1 MDKIWREKN
10 KTNKISIDILKDNLN
25 NLKTE
30 KNNIISNNYSNIS
43 FSNNKEKEFLK
54 RNHPTII
61 IPEEDNLN
69 NLINQNI
76 NSNNIYNL
84 PISPFNMINLLNLT
98 SSLSTKTESN
108 YSDSNLNSFLKY
120 NEKKIITPTQSHIPS
135 NLYYTNYGFNNNINN
150 NINKNYKSN
159 NKTPNNKIRFNFSK
173 SELIKNNLINYNL
186 INNSSNNNENN
197 INNKDNLK
205 YLIDINNI
213 LNGKEKR
220 TSIMIKNIP
229 IKYSIDDFIKEIN
242 IKMGFDDIK
251 NYKTYDWIYL
261 PISNNNNN
269 KNLGYAFINFI
280 NPLCI
285 IEFYNKFTGLK
296 WKNNNGHK
304 ECQIT
309 YAKYQGKEELNQ
321 HLLKIFGDIKKA
333 SIFNINFN
341 NITIKIQKK
350 YKNNISNI
358 NEEIKNKIQFI

>member
-61 IPEEDNLN
+61 IPEEDDLN

-84 PISPFNMINLLNLT
+84 SISPFNMINLLNLT

-205 YLIDINNI
+205 
-213 LNGKEKR
+213 
-220 TSIMIKNIP
+220 
-229 IKYSIDDFIKEIN
+229 
-242 IKMGFDDIK
+242 
-251 NYKTYDWIYL
+251 
-261 PISNNNNN
+261 
-269 KNLGYAFINFI
+269 
-280 NPLCI
+280 
-285 IEFYNKFTGLK
+285 
-296 WKNNNGHK
+296 
-304 ECQIT
+304 
-309 YAKYQGKEELNQ
+309 
-321 HLLKIFGDIKKA
+321 
-333 SIFNINFN
+333 
-341 NITIKIQKK
+341 
-350 YKNNISNI
+350 
-358 NEEIKNKIQFI
+358 

>member
-1 MDKIWREKN
+1 
-10 KTNKISIDILKDNLN
+10 
-25 NLKTE
+25 
-30 KNNIISNNYSNIS
+30 
-43 FSNNKEKEFLK
+43 
-54 RNHPTII
+54 
-61 IPEEDNLN
+61 
-69 NLINQNI
+69 
-76 NSNNIYNL
+76 
-84 PISPFNMINLLNLT
+84 MINYLNLT
-98 SSLSTKTESN
+98 SSLSTKTDSN
-108 YSDSNLNSFLKY
+108 YSDWNSFLKY
-120 NEKKIITPTQSHIPS
+120 NEKEIITPTQSHIPS

-150 NINKNYKSN
+150 NIIKNSTFPKSN
-159 NKTPNNKIRFNFSK
+159 CKTPNNKIRFSNNFSK
-173 SELIKNNLINYNL
+173 NINNNLINYNL
-186 INNSSNNNENN
+186 INNSLNND
-197 INNKDNLK
+197 NNKDNNK
-205 YLIDINNI
+205 FIIDINNI

-309 YAKYQGKEELNQ
+309 YAKYQGKEELNK
-321 HLLKIFGDIKKA
+321 HLLNIFGDIKKA
-333 SIFNINFN
+333 SLFDINFN
-341 NITIKIQKK
+341 NIKIKIPEIYKNDIKNVNDSTIKKI
-350 YKNNISNI
+350 
-358 NEEIKNKIQFI
+358 EFIKI